1 MKYEILQ
8 NLTSCPVDPA
18 GSFELTWQQIMVAVE
33 SALLMFPINILIVT
47 IFRSIQPRV
56 KNDDPDVAKTNSSD
70 KSSVVSMQTILKVFM
85 LNSSVAVSCLRNSVI
100 LKIRIL

>member
-1 MKYEILQ
+1 MLQ
-8 NLTSCPVDPA
+8 NLTSAPVAPT

-56 KNDDPDVAKTNSSD
+56 QKEDLDTAKTNNSD

-85 LNSSVAVSCLRNSVI
+85 LNSSLACLRCVTLNYFWI
-100 LKIRIL
+100 DE